1 MRRSD
6 PSYPSKIV
14 GESSMKSRPTTRR
27 DFVQAAAAGLGIL
40 HSAPLAARGSEPVLV
55 SVEKIWDRAEY
66 NSFTDL
72 VRFQDRWYCTF
83 REGVSHEGDI
93 GVVRV
98 LVSDDAEK
106 MAING
111 FGRRIGYRPS
121 RPQAL
126 RHARWP
132 PHVGDGRLCL

>member
-1 MRRSD
+1 
-6 PSYPSKIV
+6 
-14 GESSMKSRPTTRR
+14 MKSSPITRR
-27 DFVQAAAAGLGIL
+27 DFTQGAALGLGLLQAA
-40 HSAPLAARGSEPVLV
+40 PLTARSSKPVLV
-55 SVEKIWDRAEY
+55 SVEKIWDRAAY

-83 REGVSHEGDI
+83 REGVSHAGDI

-98 LVSDDAEK
+98 LISDDAEK
-106 MAING
+106 WQHWSMG
-111 FGRRIGYRPS
+111 RPS

-132 PHVGDGRLCL
+132 PHAGNGRLCL